1 MAPTSSSSAL
11 PPDIAQKTAA
21 MDTHKNKSLTTVQDI
36 KNQPR
41 LWYKVHVFVYD
52 LRNFREISDAQAR
65 LDRIVDAS
73 YIGLPYF
80 QPDEVQLLKSSI
92 VEGDKTLENIIEET
106 LNERLERRIK
116 KRVESGD
123 FRVCAAHDLA
133 PTFEKVFD
141 IKPKDL
147 AKNEEF
153 LAILRRSG
161 LNLKDGDNWKGLPK
175 KSFQKKN
182 KRH

>member
-1 MAPTSSSSAL
+1 MENLQTK
-11 PPDIAQKTAA
+11 PP
-21 MDTHKNKSLTTVQDI
+21 TTVQDL
-36 KNQPR
+36 KTHPC

-52 LRNFREISDAQAR
+52 LRNFREIPDAQAR
-65 LDRIVDAS
+65 LDKIVDAS

-92 VEGDKTLENIIEET
+92 VEGDKTLERIIEES
-106 LNERLERRIK
+106 LNQRLERRIK

-133 PTFEKVFD
+133 PVFEKAFD

-147 AKNEEF
+147 ARNKEF
-153 LAILRRSG
+153 LAILGRSG
-161 LNLKDGDNWKGLPK
+161 LRLKDDDNWKGLPK

-182 KRH
+182 KKH